1 MHLHRRTKIQLAIFA
16 VIALV
21 ALSFMSLQFMKL
33 PAKMFGVGR
42 YTVTV
47 ELPEAAGLYGSSNV
61 TYRGV
66 EVGRVESVHLTDTGV
81 AAVLSLKSGIDIP
94 SDLEAE
100 VHSQSAIGEQY
111 VLLLPR
117 NATSPPLKNGDVIPL
132 ADTRVPPNINTIL
145 AQVVTGLKAVPK
157 DNLKTA
163 IDESYTAV
171 GGLGPELSRIVK
183 GSIDLSIEAR
193 KNLDPLIALIDQ
205 SKPVLDSQTN
215 TSDAI
220 QAWASNLATVT
231 SELKTHDQDVAG
243 VLDKG
248 GPAFGEARQLIER
261 LQPTLPIVLANLVS
275 VGQVALTYQADIE
288 QLLVLLPQVT
298 AEAGGTF
305 VANQNTKQDYRGE
318 YLSFNLNLNLPPPC
332 TTGFLPAQ
340 QRRVPTFED
349 YPDRPAGDLYCRAPQ
364 DSAFN
369 VRGATQHPVR
379 NEARQART
387 HGEDVRKRR
396 AIRAAQRRLQLER
409 RPQRHVDRPRHP
421 AAAARVAA
429 SSGTGSGPAA
439 DSRRP
444 VRPGNRYLHRAGRK
458 GLHAIRPR
466 PHCTGGEDM
475 ADDADPAGEL
485 TMLLDDDVVDIKDY
499 GAECSA
505 DDADGTPDP
514 PCQRTDV
521 GRAARYAARPGR
533 RRCIGCSGGMVG
545 ISCPPVGARQRPAKS
560 ISAGGQ
566 AGRAEPD
573 HHRLAEGRKR
583 CAANPGRCHGTVL
596 RRLRQAVTAVR

>member
-1 MHLHRRTKIQLAIFA
+1 MHLHRRAKIQLAIFA

-66 EVGRVESVHLTDTGV
+66 EVGRVESVHLTATGV
-81 AAVLSLKSGIDIP
+81 AAVLSLKAGIDIP

-171 GGLGPELSRIVK
+171 GGLGPELSRIVN

-193 KNLDPLIALIDQ
+193 KNLDPLLALIDQ
-205 SKPVLDSQTN
+205 SKPVLDSQSN

-220 QAWASNLATVT
+220 QTWASNLATVT

-243 VLDKG
+243 LLDKG
-248 GPAFGEARQLIER
+248 GPAFGEAQQLIQR

-275 VGQVALTYQADIE
+275 VGQVALTYQANIE

-340 QRRVPTFED
+340 QRRVPSLRGLSGPPGRRPVLQ
-349 YPDRPAGDLYCRAPQ
+349 YPAGLGVQRARRQ
-364 DSAFN
+364 E
-369 VRGATQHPVR
+369 HPVR
-379 NEARQART
+379 NEAR
-387 HGEDVRKRR
+387 
-396 AIRAAQRRLQLER
+396 
-409 RPQRHVDRPRHP
+409 
-421 AAAARVAA
+421 
-429 SSGTGSGPAA
+429 
-439 DSRRP
+439 
-444 VRPGNRYLHRAGRK
+444 
-458 GLHAIRPR
+458 
-466 PHCTGGEDM
+466 
-475 ADDADPAGEL
+475 
-485 TMLLDDDVVDIKDY
+485 
-499 GAECSA
+499 
-505 DDADGTPDP
+505 
-514 PCQRTDV
+514 
-521 GRAARYAARPGR
+521 
-533 RRCIGCSGGMVG
+533 
-545 ISCPPVGARQRPAKS
+545 
-560 ISAGGQ
+560 
-566 AGRAEPD
+566 
-573 HHRLAEGRKR
+573 
-583 CAANPGRCHGTVL
+583 
-596 RRLRQAVTAVR
+596 